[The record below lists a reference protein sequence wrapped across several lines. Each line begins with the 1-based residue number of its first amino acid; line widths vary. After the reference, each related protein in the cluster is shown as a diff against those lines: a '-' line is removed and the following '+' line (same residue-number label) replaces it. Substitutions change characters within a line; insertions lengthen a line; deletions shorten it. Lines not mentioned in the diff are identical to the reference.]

1 MATYHLSVKFGGK
14 GQAANHADYI
24 ERKEKYRD
32 RQDLEYSAHGNMPEW
47 ARDNPSHFWQAA
59 DQFERANGST
69 YRELEI
75 ALPRELTPEQRLE
88 LVQDFVRQEAGERHA
103 WSFAIH
109 NPKASIDGGEQPHAH
124 IMMSQRVNDGI
135 ERTPEQYFRRYNA
148 RYPDRGGAKKDS
160 GNLTP
165 TQQKEQLRELR
176 KRWEV
181 KHNEH
186 MRKHGFERGFIDCR
200 TLKEQGI
207 ERRPEV
213 HLGLKL
219 LDGLMM
225 PSVMTSCKNGLN
237 RTIPAILN
245 RRERSG
251 MTSGNGWTLR
261 LSNMNWSEGF
271 NMMLRGSMALT

>member
-1 MATYHLSVKFGGK
+1 M
-14 GQAANHADYI
+14 
-24 ERKEKYRD
+24 
-32 RQDLEYSAHGNMPEW
+32 
-47 ARDNPSHFWQAA
+47 
-59 DQFERANGST
+59 
-69 YRELEI
+69 
-75 ALPRELTPEQRLE
+75 
-88 LVQDFVRQEAGERHA
+88 
-103 WSFAIH
+103 
-109 NPKASIDGGEQPHAH
+109 
-124 IMMSQRVNDGI
+124 
-135 ERTPEQYFRRYNA
+135 
-148 RYPDRGGAKKDS
+148 
-160 GNLTP
+160 
-165 TQQKEQLRELR
+165 R

-213 HLGLKL
+213 HLGFEAAGR
-219 LDGLMM
+219 LDDAQRHDIMQ
-225 PSVMTSCKNGLN
+225 NGLN

-261 LSNMNWSEGF
+261 LSNMNWSEGC